1 MMSGDGRADGKIL
14 TMIVLFFRL
23 YRIKE
28 SILLFFEEHNVASH
42 KNSPCWTGVQLIVS
56 LKNISLITFLFLLI
70 ASSTGFAETLED
82 AWQITLSVDNRVQ
95 ASRKTTESFEQTL
108 SAAKAARL
116 PSLGLG
122 SGYTI
127 LNHSPAA
134 RIIGSAFPI
143 KEIPTAEDKSF
154 SFNTTATFPLYTSG
168 LISNGI
174 DAARADLNASAH
186 DEAKTVLDVKLN
198 VAQAYVDVLR
208 SKRLVDVAES
218 NVASLS
224 AHGKDV
230 ANFYEQGIV
239 TKNDLL
245 ASQVSLADARQR
257 LIQAL
262 NNLDLARAAYNRLL
276 ARPLGQEVKID
287 DISAHPI
294 KRDLPELTSDAL
306 KKRPELATL
315 SEQARALEYQAAG
328 TRSSVYPQ
336 IELSGGYN
344 YQQNKYLV
352 FQSLWSA
359 TMGLKWDIFDGGVA
373 RHNANALLQKA
384 EALVNLRADAASVIT
399 LQVRQ
404 AWLDLDET
412 LKRIQVTHDALA
424 QAEENLRVT
433 NDRYREGVGTN
444 TEVLDAETLRTR
456 SHSNYYNAVYDA
468 VLARIRLQYAT
479 GEL

>member
-1 MMSGDGRADGKIL
+1 M
-14 TMIVLFFRL
+14 LFPG
-23 YRIKE
+23 
-28 SILLFFEEHNVASH
+28 EHNFLSR
-42 KNSPCWTGVQLIVS
+42 KNFTYFTGVKRAVS
-56 LKNISLITFLFLLI
+56 LKNISLLILLLLLI
-70 ASSTGFAETLED
+70 TSSPVFAETLED
-82 AWQITLSVDNRVQ
+82 AWKIAVSVDNRVQ
-95 ASRKTTESFEQTL
+95 ASHKTTGSYEQTL
-108 SAAKAARL
+108 AAAKAARL
-116 PSLGLG
+116 PSLGMG

-134 RIIGSAFPI
+134 RLTGSAFPI
-143 KEIPTAEDKSF
+143 HEIPEAEDKSF
-154 SFNTTATFPLYTSG
+154 SFNTTATFPIYTSG

-174 DAARADLNASAH
+174 DAARAELNASAH
-186 DEAKTVLDVKLN
+186 DETKTVLDVKLN

-218 NVASLS
+218 NVGSLS
-224 AHGKDV
+224 AHEKDV
-230 ANFYEQGIV
+230 ANFYEQGVV

-257 LIQAL
+257 LLQAI

-276 ARPLGQEVKID
+276 ARPLDQEVKIA
-287 DISAHPI
+287 DISAEPI
-294 KRDLPELTSDAL
+294 KKDLPELTSDAI

-315 SEQARALEYQAAG
+315 SEQAKALKYQAAG

-344 YQQNKYLV
+344 YQQNKYMV
-352 FQSLWSA
+352 FQGLWSA
-359 TMGLKWDIFDGGVA
+359 VMGLKWDIFDGGVA
-373 RHNANALLQKA
+373 RHNANALLRKA
-384 EALVNLRADAASVIT
+384 DALVDLRADAASVIT

-468 VLARIRLQYAT
+468 VLARIRVQYAT

>member
-1 MMSGDGRADGKIL
+1 MS
-14 TMIVLFFRL
+14 VSYFRL

-28 SILLFFEEHNVASH
+28 NILLAFNDHNSLSRGNYMSRPGMKFISSH
-42 KNSPCWTGVQLIVS
+42 KNIFLMI
-56 LKNISLITFLFLLI
+56 FLFLLI
-70 ASSTGFAETLED
+70 ASSTAFGETLED
-82 AWQITLSVDNRVQ
+82 AWKIALSVDNRIR
-95 ASRKTTESFEQTL
+95 ASHKTTQSYEQTL
-108 SAAKAARL
+108 AAAKAARL
-116 PSLGLG
+116 PSLGVG

-134 RIIGSAFPI
+134 RIIGSAFPL

-154 SFNTTATFPLYTSG
+154 SFNSTATLPLYTSG
-168 LISNGI
+168 LISSGI
-174 DAARADLNASAH
+174 GAARAELNASTH
-186 DEAKTVLDVKLN
+186 DEAKTVLDVKLS

-208 SKRLVDVAES
+208 SRRLVEVAES

-224 AHGKDV
+224 SHEKDV
-230 ANFYEQGIV
+230 ANFYEQGVV

-257 LIQAL
+257 LLQAQ

-276 ARPLGQEVKID
+276 GRPLSEEVKID
-287 DISAHPI
+287 DISAQPI
-294 KRDLPELTSDAL
+294 KRDLQELTSDAL

-315 SEQARALEYQAAG
+315 SEQAKALEYQAAG

-336 IELSGGYN
+336 IEFSGGYN

-352 FQSLWSA
+352 FQGLWSA

-384 EALVNLRADAASVIT
+384 DALMNLRSDTASVIT

-404 AWLDLDET
+404 AWLDLGET

-444 TEVLDAETLRTR
+444 TEVLDAETLRTA

-468 VLARIRLQYAT
+468 VLARIRVQYAT

>member
-1 MMSGDGRADGKIL
+1 
-14 TMIVLFFRL
+14 
-23 YRIKE
+23 
-28 SILLFFEEHNVASH
+28 LLFFEEN
-42 KNSPCWTGVQLIVS
+42 NSLSRRNPSYCSGARFIFS
-56 LKNISLITFLFLLI
+56 LKNVLLSVLLLLI
-70 ASSTGFAETLED
+70 ASLPAFGEMLED
-82 AWQITLSVDNRVQ
+82 AWKIALSVDNRLQ
-95 ASRKTTESFEQTL
+95 ASHKTTQSYEQTL
-108 SAAKAARL
+108 AAAKAARL
-116 PSLGLG
+116 PSLGIG
-122 SGYTI
+122 TGYTI
-127 LNHSPAA
+127 LNHTPTA
-134 RIIGSAFPI
+134 RFTGSQFAVT
-143 KEIPTAEDKSF
+143 EIPTAEDKSF
-154 SFNTTATFPLYTSG
+154 LFNTTATLPLYTSG
-168 LISNGI
+168 LITNGI
-174 DAARADLNASAH
+174 DAAQAELTASTH
-186 DEAKTVLDVKLN
+186 DEAKTVLDVKLS
-198 VAQAYVDVLR
+198 VAQAYIDVLR
-208 SKRLVDVAES
+208 SRRLIDVANS
-218 NVASLS
+218 NVESLS
-224 AHGKDV
+224 AHEKDV
-230 ANFYEQGIV
+230 ANFYEQGVV

-257 LIQAL
+257 LLQAM

-276 ARPLGQEVKID
+276 ARPLNQEVNID
-287 DISAHPI
+287 DITAQPI
-294 KRDLPELTSDAL
+294 QRDLQELTSDAL
-306 KKRPELATL
+306 KKRPELAAL
-315 SEQARALEYQAAG
+315 SEQAKALEYQAAV

-352 FQSLWSA
+352 FPGLWSA

-384 EALVNLRADAASVIT
+384 DALVNLRSDAASVIT

-468 VLARIRLQYAT
+468 VLARIRVQYAT

>member
-1 MMSGDGRADGKIL
+1 MIRGNGRSDAKIL
-14 TMIVLFFRL
+14 TTAGLSFRL

-28 SILLFFEEHNVASH
+28 RILLFFGGHDPLRRGNFPYLTAEKRVFTLRNIL
-42 KNSPCWTGVQLIVS
+42 LIGF
-56 LKNISLITFLFLLI
+56 LLLLIT
-70 ASSTGFAETLED
+70 SSPVFAETLED
-82 AWQITLSVDNRVQ
+82 AWKIALSVDNRVR
-95 ASRKTTESFEQTL
+95 ASHKTTQSFEQTL
-108 SAAKAARL
+108 AAAKAARL
-116 PSLGLG
+116 PSLGMG
-122 SGYTI
+122 SGYTV
-127 LNHSPAA
+127 LNHEPTAKFAGPSL
-134 RIIGSAFPI
+134 GTT
-143 KEIPTAEDKSF
+143 EIPTAEDRSF
-154 SFNTTATFPLYTSG
+154 YFNTTATLPLYTSG

-174 DAARADLNASAH
+174 DAARAELNASSH
-186 DEAKTVLDVKLN
+186 DEAKTVLDVKLS

-224 AHGKDV
+224 SHEKDV
-230 ANFYEQGIV
+230 ANFYEQGVV

-245 ASQVSLADARQR
+245 ASQVSLADARQS
-257 LIQAL
+257 LLQAE

-276 ARPLGQEVKID
+276 GRPLHQEVQID
-287 DISAHPI
+287 DISAQPV
-294 KRDLPELTSDAL
+294 KRDLQELTSDAL

-315 SEQARALEYQAAG
+315 SEQAKALEYQAAG

-344 YQQNKYLV
+344 YQQNKYMV
-352 FQSLWSA
+352 FQGLWSA
-359 TMGLKWDIFDGGVA
+359 TMGLKWDIFDGGIA
-373 RHNANALLQKA
+373 RHNANALLQKSD
-384 EALVNLRADAASVIT
+384 ALVNLRADAASVIT

-468 VLARIRLQYAT
+468 VIARIRVQYAA

>member
-1 MMSGDGRADGKIL
+1 MPGSY
-14 TMIVLFFRL
+14 FRL
-23 YRIKE
+23 YRMKE
-28 SILLFFEEHNVASH
+28 KKLLSFNDHDFLSRGNCISHPRTKFLFPHKNILLM
-42 KNSPCWTGVQLIVS
+42 I
-56 LKNISLITFLFLLI
+56 FLFLLI
-70 ASSTGFAETLED
+70 ASSQVFGETLED
-82 AWQITLSVDNRVQ
+82 AWKIAISVDNRVQ
-95 ASRKTTESFEQTL
+95 ASHKTTQSYEQTL
-108 SAAKAARL
+108 AAAEAARL
-116 PSLGLG
+116 PSLGVG

-127 LNHSPAA
+127 LSHSPAA

-154 SFNTTATFPLYTSG
+154 SFNSTATLPLYTSG

-174 DAARADLNASAH
+174 DAARAELNASAH
-186 DEAKTVLDVKLN
+186 DEAKTVLDVKLS

-208 SKRLVDVAES
+208 SRRLVEVAES

-224 AHGKDV
+224 SHETDV
-230 ANFYEQGIV
+230 SNFYEQGVV

-257 LIQAL
+257 LLQTN

-276 ARPLGQEVKID
+276 ARPLNGEVKID
-287 DISAHPI
+287 DISAQPI
-294 KRDLPELTSDAL
+294 KRDLQELTANAL

-315 SEQARALEYQAAG
+315 SEQAKALEYQAAG

-352 FQSLWSA
+352 FQGLWSA
-359 TMGLKWDIFDGGVA
+359 MMGLKWDIFDGGVA

-384 EALVNLRADAASVIT
+384 DALANLRSDAASVIT

-468 VLARIRLQYAT
+468 VLARIRVQYAA